1 MFLHKKYWVI
11 FSCLLAEV
19 KSFGRF
25 KENPAFFLIKRSKI
39 LILVVF
45 VLLLFPEYEP
55 LDKKKEEYINEDL
68 AEQGNSQM
76 VATTTMRV
84 KGPKQ
89 IHKSMKKLIR
99 NELCHIVRPYHKK
112 LAV

>member
-1 MFLHKKYWVI
+1 M
-11 FSCLLAEV
+11 
-19 KSFGRF
+19 
-25 KENPAFFLIKRSKI
+25 SKI
-39 LILVVF
+39 SILVVF

-112 LAV
+112 LAVLLCHCRAFKLSSDLFHSLSVCCLTLTFR